1 MTQREPNRRQKQS
14 MHWFKE
20 TTTAVG
26 QNAQAAKQE
35 ELRTLTRR
43 TLTTRKTETAS
54 TTNGT
59 YERSTNQFQTNIK
72 KVSGIPDSHLICS
85 PTRIK
90 THIARISYECG
101 LSTQSTKTDKSAKD
115 IPPPKQLVSALVYS
129 CQQSERMSKLEERFM
144 GKKEKRDREEIQK
157 NLYDVNHKNIKAVE
171 TKNDEIETKE
181 ENNMNETTTI
191 TYRRSQTDLEEA
203 KIKSAE
209 AYSSV
214 HQSRKDIPHEQT
226 DKIRSKLAQLSNTR
240 ERIKKPPKNP
250 VGTHRLAAGQKPKY
264 KLHSQLQQEKTDKDK
279 SAKDEIKKRLEELR
293 KNTKK
298 LVGKNLEKK
307 KLKAEQTNES
317 AEKKEKQSGET
328 RAEQKAATENVLLYS
343 HEAPESLDWN
353 TKQQNKTTK
362 GHITDRPRP
371 LKRSHVISRSALSL
385 HTNIIWASP
394 KAKSNPLNEE
404 GKRVGLLRKP
414 GNSGENSPNGLRG
427 LGFEK
432 ENIALEAITPKLS
445 TLTERT
451 ERKFGYEKKKKAIE
465 TLDKEESKEPW
476 LKKTIEEKLLKP
488 LDGLLTLEKNN
499 EENEG
504 EIRQVSK
511 AKSEENTGFIEGYKK
526 HTKLHDL
533 PYWLRPSTAQVY
545 PYNFILAVRRK
556 LEAITQT
563 PNNQKEQKSKGFR
576 TLEKEYISPE
586 ENFEC
591 DATVTRSSLMKPQM
605 LKETVKSKSTSN
617 TESYEFPGEQKNQY
631 TGNAEISERVEEFL
645 VKLETP
651 LKYTHDSNPEIV
663 KLTSAEKLKH
673 RKTKVSKS
681 SNKFQEPLKKPTK
694 CTLDLSPEITKLTF
708 SQEVKV
714 ESPEFDANLKNS
726 FQVPFTENLNS
737 NSSEAITN
745 LSSISMQL
753 PLTNTVSEVSSLETE
768 SKTTFI
774 KEQENA
780 KESGP
785 KLTSVSPLSVERIG
799 LLKIQRTENKNMDK
813 EFSQL
818 LEDFNRSLTQVI
830 QVNEQLKFT
839 LDKSQQLLSPRTNKQ
854 YTMEYSSDFEP
865 ATEESSEGSAKSEKC
880 QIKKLEQT
888 LKYHKSC
895 LFVASPKKMPLM
907 SSPQKSQSCSTSPIN
922 ADKPLE
928 EEEQKLVPAV
938 DVGAALKNLSN
949 SSAIFTLKDGED
961 VLENSNSMEFGK
973 RLEFIERM
981 KIDSTLTIKE
991 SQERRRRVTQG
1002 LESVPKSNNSY
1013 SNKSKKLLLDSRT
1026 DSISKTPKKSPE
1038 NLDADG
1044 ELFFAKGTKG
1054 LRISS
1059 DNNTQFS
1066 GNQNS
1071 ERKKSPESSAETM
1084 ITRTTTTNRDNSEK
1098 LIEIFKKGRLTK
1110 WSDST
1115 RDGENT
1121 GRTKPSCKSQSI
1133 DAGNETSKPSLNGN
1147 SNHSQ
1152 LAANNNDVENEI
1164 GEIFCDSG
1172 SIKENITQHSLQSEI
1187 LGSTELKPCRHS
1199 SSKNLRVPEE
1209 LPKANLKES
1218 WRKSENSKSKTCI
1231 THVNYSRGDFMN
1243 SNASQRSYSDH
1254 QFHPATLVASHR
1266 TSTEF
1271 DQSADDEITSSAVSS
1286 NHNLTNFA
1294 VSATSKNKVY
1304 RRLAT
1309 GAEVVKFFYLSGQG
1323 KYDKITGSQDSMSE
1337 SSLNYSNVGLY
1348 DKLIQSETTKT
1359 EHLTALLKMRERALL
1374 DRTKSQ
1380 IAWLEVQKARYKAK
1394 GLVNHI
1400 AAIKKKQRGILLKM
1414 DKEREE
1420 IKRLVQY

>member
-1 MTQREPNRRQKQS
+1 MTQREPNGRQKQS

-20 TTTAVG
+20 ITTTVG

-35 ELRTLTRR
+35 ELRTSTRR
-43 TLTTRKTETAS
+43 TLTTRQTETTS
-54 TTNGT
+54 TNNGT
-59 YERSTNQFQTNIK
+59 FERSTSQFQTNIK

-85 PTRIK
+85 PTGMK

-101 LSTQSTKTDKSAKD
+101 PSTQRTKTDKSAKD
-115 IPPPKQLVSALVYS
+115 IPPPKQSVSALVHS
-129 CQQSERMSKLEERFM
+129 HQQSERMSKLQENFM
-144 GKKEKRDREEIQK
+144 DKKEKRDHELKEIQ
-157 NLYDVNHKNIKAVE
+157 KNIKAVE
-171 TKNDEIETKE
+171 TKNTEIEAKE
-181 ENNMNETTTI
+181 ENNMNETKTV

-214 HQSRKDIPHEQT
+214 HQSRKDTPHEQT
-226 DKIRSKLAQLSNTR
+226 DKVRSKLAQQSTTR
-240 ERIKKPPKNP
+240 ERTKKTPRNP
-250 VGTHRLAAGQKPKY
+250 EETHRLAAGQKPKY
-264 KLHSQLQQEKTDKDK
+264 KLHSQLKQEKTDKDK
-279 SAKDEIKKRLEELR
+279 SSKEEIKKRLEELR

-298 LVGKNLEKK
+298 LVNKNLEKK
-307 KLKAEQTNES
+307 KLKAEQTNEL

-328 RAEQKAATENVLLYS
+328 RTEQKAERENVVLYS

-353 TKQQNKTTK
+353 TKQQKKTAK

-371 LKRSHVISRSALSL
+371 LKRSQLISRSALSL

-394 KAKSNPLNEE
+394 KVNSNPLNKE

-414 GNSGENSPNGLRG
+414 DNSGENSPNGLRS

-445 TLTERT
+445 TLAEKT
-451 ERKFGYEKKKKAIE
+451 ERKFDNEKKKKTIEIE
-465 TLDKEESKEPW
+465 TLHKEESKEPR
-476 LKKTIEEKLLKP
+476 LKKTIEETLLKP
-488 LDGLLTLEKNN
+488 LDGLLRLEKNN
-499 EENEG
+499 EQNEV
-504 EIRQVSK
+504 EPRQVSR
-511 AKSEENTGFIEGYKK
+511 AKIEENIGFIGESKK
-526 HTKLHDL
+526 QTKLHDL
-533 PYWLRPSTAQVY
+533 PYWLKSSTAQVY

-563 PNNQKEQKSKGFR
+563 PNNQTEHKRKGFR
-576 TLEKEYISPE
+576 TLENEYISPE
-586 ENFEC
+586 EDFEC
-591 DATVTRSSLMKPQM
+591 DAAVTRSSLTNPQM
-605 LKETVKSKSTSN
+605 LKETVTSKSRSN
-617 TESYEFPGEQKNQY
+617 TEDFEFKSPREQKNQN
-631 TGNAEISERVEEFL
+631 TGNAEISTRVEEFL
-645 VKLETP
+645 VKLEKP
-651 LKYTHDSNPEIV
+651 LKYTHDFNPQIV
-663 KLTSAEKLKH
+663 NLTSAEKLK
-673 RKTKVSKS
+673 RQKVKVSKS
-681 SNKFQEPLKKPTK
+681 LNKFQEPLMKTTK
-694 CTLDLSPEITKLTF
+694 CTLDLSPKNTKLTF
-708 SQEVKV
+708 PQQAKV
-714 ESPEFDANLKNS
+714 ESPEFDSNLKNS
-726 FQVPFTENLNS
+726 FQGPFTENLNS
-737 NSSEAITN
+737 NSSETITN

-768 SKTTFI
+768 SKATFI

-785 KLTSVSPLSVERIG
+785 KLASVSPLSVERIE

-854 YTMEYSSDFEP
+854 WTIDYSSDFEP
-865 ATEESSEGSAKSEKC
+865 ATEESSEDSAKSEKC
-880 QIKKLEQT
+880 QVKKFEQT
-888 LKYHKSC
+888 LKYHKGC
-895 LFVASPKKMPLM
+895 LLTSSKKMPLM
-907 SSPQKSQSCSTSPIN
+907 SFPQKSQSCFTSPIN
-922 ADKPLE
+922 ANKPSE
-928 EEEQKLVPAV
+928 EEEPKFVPAV

-949 SSAIFTLKDGED
+949 SSAILTLKDGED

-973 RLEFIERM
+973 RLEFMERM
-981 KIDSTLTIKE
+981 KTDLTLTIKE
-991 SQERRRRVTQG
+991 SQERRRRVTHG
-1002 LESVPKSNNSY
+1002 SESVPKSNNSY
-1013 SNKSKKLLLDSRT
+1013 SNKSKRLSQDSGN
-1026 DSISKTPKKSPE
+1026 DSISKTQKKSSE
-1038 NLDADG
+1038 NFYADG
-1044 ELFFAKGTKG
+1044 ELFLAKETKDF
-1054 LRISS
+1054 ISS

-1066 GNQNS
+1066 GNQKS
-1071 ERKKSPESSAETM
+1071 ERKKSTESSAETM
-1084 ITRTTTTNRDNSEK
+1084 TTRTTTTSGDNSEK

-1110 WSDST
+1110 WSGSS
-1115 RDGENT
+1115 RGGENT
-1121 GRTKPSCKSQSI
+1121 GRTKPSCKSHTI
-1133 DAGNETSKPSLNGN
+1133 DADNETSKTSLNGN

-1152 LAANNNDVENEI
+1152 LAANNNNVENEI
-1164 GEIFCDSG
+1164 DEIFCDSG
-1172 SIKENITQHSLQSEI
+1172 SNKENVTQHSLQSEI
-1187 LGSTELKPCRHS
+1187 LGSTELKPCRHG
-1199 SSKNLRVPEE
+1199 SSKTPGVPQE
-1209 LPKANLKES
+1209 LPKASLKES
-1218 WRKSENSKSKTCI
+1218 CRKSENSKSKTFI

-1254 QFHPATLVASHR
+1254 QFHPPTFVASHR

-1271 DQSADDEITSSAVSS
+1271 DQSADDEITSSAMSS
-1286 NHNLTNFA
+1286 NRNLTNYA
-1294 VSATSKNKVY
+1294 VSSTSKNKVY
-1304 RRLAT
+1304 RRVAT
-1309 GAEVVKFFYLSGQG
+1309 GAEIVKFFYLSGQG
-1323 KYDKITGSQDSMSE
+1323 KYDKIAVSQDSMSE